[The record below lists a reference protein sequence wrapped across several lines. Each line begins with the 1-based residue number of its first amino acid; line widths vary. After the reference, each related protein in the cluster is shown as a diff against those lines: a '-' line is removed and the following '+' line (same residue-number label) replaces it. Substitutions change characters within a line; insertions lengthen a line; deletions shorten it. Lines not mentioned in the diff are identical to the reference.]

1 MNGSY
6 EKYFPHKSVR
16 ESQDYA
22 IKKVLEAYNEGKRF
36 VILEAGTG
44 VGKSAI
50 GLTVARYL
58 NSTVPLTEAYEAGSW
73 FVTTQKILQEQYVS
87 DFGGSKGGMKSI
99 KSSTNYTCGFHK
111 KNTCSQ
117 SQQLL
122 RTADRDSRFF
132 KACTFNCKYKE
143 EKKKYIESAESVTNF
158 PYFMTEAAYSGKI
171 TPRKFLVVD
180 EAHNIE
186 TELSRFVE
194 VSVSDRFVKAVLK
207 TSLPK
212 GLTQFQAYKW
222 IKETYFPKAKSQLK
236 HMESRIDKI
245 DLTKKMKELQTIS
258 RQYDMLR
265 GHVSKLENFLKFYNK
280 DNWVFDEE
288 TSWERKSRKF
298 VFKSIDV
305 SQFANDYLFRLG
317 EKVLMMSATILD
329 HNAFC
334 QSLGVPRD
342 DVTFIRI
349 ASPFPIENRPI
360 FTVSVGSMSTK
371 NLDKTLP
378 RLLKAVK
385 EILSNHADEKGIIHC
400 HTYRIAKYL
409 KQNLSSSSY
418 KNRILIHDSMNRDE
432 ILQKHIQGK
441 KPTVLLSPSMTEG
454 VDLRGEFSR
463 FQVIC
468 KVPYPFL
475 GDKLVKKRMNKWKSW
490 YPLQT
495 AKSVVQSVGRSVR
508 SKDDFAVSYILDSD
522 FDRFYNMNRS
532 LFPEDFKKC
541 VNKL

>member
-1 MNGSY
+1 MNGNY
-6 EKYFPHKSVR
+6 QRHFPHSQIR
-16 ESQDYA
+16 ESQKHA
-22 IKKVLEAYNEGKRF
+22 IEKILEAYDNGKRF

-50 GLTVARYL
+50 GLTVARHL
-58 NSTVPLTEAYEAGSW
+58 NAGTAASEKYEAGSW
-73 FVTTQKILQEQYVS
+73 FVTTQKILQEQYVK
-87 DFGGSKGGMKSI
+87 DFGKPTGEMCSI
-99 KSSTNYTCGFHK
+99 KSSTNYMCSFHK

-122 RTADRDSRFF
+122 RTEDKSSRFF
-132 KACTFNCKYKE
+132 KACTFKCNYKE
-143 EKKKYIESAESVTNF
+143 SKKSYLETQESVTNF

-171 TPRKFLVVD
+171 TPRNFLVVD

-207 TSLPK
+207 TSLPR
-212 GLTQFQAYKW
+212 GLTQFQAFKW
-222 IKETYFPKAKSQLK
+222 IKDVYFPKAKAQLN
-236 HMESRIDKI
+236 HMEKQIDKI

-265 GHVSKLENFLKFYNK
+265 GHVSKLENFLSFYSK
-280 DNWVFDEE
+280 DNWIFDEE
-288 TSWERKSRKF
+288 KSWEKKTRKF

-305 SQFANDYLFRLG
+305 SKFANDYLFRLG
-317 EKVLMMSATILD
+317 SKVLMMSATILD
-329 HNAFC
+329 HDVFC
-334 QSLGVPRD
+334 QSLGVPRSA
-342 DVTFIRI
+342 VEFIRI
-349 ASPFPIENRPI
+349 PSPFPIKNRPI
-360 FTVSVGSMSTK
+360 FTASVGSMSTK
-371 NLDKTLP
+371 NLEKTLP
-378 RLLKAVK
+378 RLLNAVK
-385 EILSNHADEKGIIHC
+385 EILDNHSTEKGIIHC
-400 HTYRIAKYL
+400 HTYRIAKFL
-409 KQNLSSSSY
+409 KQNLSASKY
-418 KNRILIHDSMNRDE
+418 KTRVLIHDSTNRDE
-432 ILQKHIQGK
+432 VLQKHISSK

-468 KVPYPFL
+468 KVPYPYL
-475 GDKLVKKRMNKWKSW
+475 GDKLVKKRMHKWKTW

-522 FDRFYNMNRS
+522 FDRFYSMNRK

-541 VNKL
+541 INRL